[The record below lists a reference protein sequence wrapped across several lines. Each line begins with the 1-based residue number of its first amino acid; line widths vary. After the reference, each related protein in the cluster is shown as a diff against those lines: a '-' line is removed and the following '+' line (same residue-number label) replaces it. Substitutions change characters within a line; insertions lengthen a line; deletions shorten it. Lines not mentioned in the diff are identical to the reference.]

1 MHIPTSISGAI
12 SPRQVPAWR
21 LLQQQSK
28 TKLSHCPLLSTAN
41 SFMEQRGSMA
51 LLCPF
56 PLETSPLLPT
66 WTCAAS
72 GSSTGSGSAVP
83 APSNGSLG
91 ALAAPA
97 GISDDSGDFTTA
109 CREKGQ
115 FLWANRRPSVKHQVP
130 CPKWLHQLC
139 PKATWFAPHCL
150 QPVPGQLGQH
160 SRTRHLCAKDSGQP
174 PSAPRH

>member
-1 MHIPTSISGAI
+1 MQPLA
-12 SPRQVPAWR
+12 PAR
-21 LLQQQSK
+21 ALGQQCQ
-28 TKLSHCPLLSTAN
+28 HG
-41 SFMEQRGSMA
+41 M
-51 LLCPF
+51 
-56 PLETSPLLPT
+56 
-66 WTCAAS
+66 
-72 GSSTGSGSAVP
+72 AVP

-115 FLWANRRPSVKHQVP
+115 FLWANRRPSVKHHVP
-130 CPKWLHQLC
+130 CPKWLHQPC

-160 SRTRHLCAKDSGQP
+160 SRMRHLCAKDSAQP
-174 PSAPRH
+174 PSAPMGRAGTRENPPASLQFGCAAHLNCRQTLSTPQQSCPW